1 MNWLDWLL
9 MVIGPNA
16 IAGIAMLRQRS
27 RHAKYREAI
36 HALLADDGY
45 AEGEPQAIIDEML
58 RMMAQLG
65 MKEPTARDFAHSLV
79 RQPAFRRAVA
89 HEMLHDIYI
98 ETHGR
103 KL

>member
-1 MNWLDWLL
+1 MSWFDWLL
-9 MVIGPNA
+9 LVIGPNV
-16 IAGIAMLRQRS
+16 IAGIAMLRQRA

-45 AEGEPQAIIDEML
+45 AEGEAQAIIDEAL
-58 RMMAQLG
+58 RMTAHLG
-65 MKEPTARDFAHSLV
+65 MKEPTARDFAHALV
-79 RQPAFRRAVA
+79 RQPAFRKAIA

-103 KL
+103 AL

>member
-1 MNWLDWLL
+1 MTFLE
-9 MVIGPNA
+9 A
-16 IAGIAMLRQRS
+16 IYLGSNIAAMFMLIAQHR

-45 AEGEPQAIIDEML
+45 AEGEAQAIIDEAL
-58 RMMAQLG
+58 RMTAHLG
-65 MKEPTARDFAHSLV
+65 MKEPTARDFAHALV
-79 RQPAFRRAVA
+79 QQPAFRKAIA

-103 KL
+103 AL